1 MGTLLFFFFSRRKE
15 NASPILHP
23 KMKQI
28 IIGPGVML
36 PGTWEAGM
44 SGRSGGKRVVG
55 TDCGGS
61 VKAELGQKW
70 PLHLYSKE

>member
-1 MGTLLFFFFSRRKE
+1 
-15 NASPILHP
+15 
-23 KMKQI
+23 MKQI

-44 SGRSGGKRVVG
+44 RGRSGGKRVVG